1 MSNRLLNRFTL
12 SLRTDIWNT
21 YKRLPLATFEKEK
34 PGNWKMRLIDD
45 ADGLG
50 SFIKDQVV
58 DYLFSLVTVAV
69 TLVLTL
75 RMSPLMTLLCCLTIP
90 LVFLLNA
97 WIGRG
102 TGKVNEDI
110 RGSAKTTP
118 PLRTT
123 RCNTG
128 RKSKYRMPRTPLSAV
143 TGHTASA
150 WRSWDTAGSGT
161 GCTRRYST
169 ISRQT
174 T

>member
-1 MSNRLLNRFTL
+1 
-12 SLRTDIWNT
+12 
-21 YKRLPLATFEKEK
+21 
-34 PGNWKMRLIDD
+34 MRLIDD
-45 ADGLG
+45 VDGLG

-110 RGSAKTTP
+110 RGVSQNYTSF
-118 PLRTT
+118 
-123 RCNTG
+123 RC
-128 RKSKYRMPRTPLSAV
+128 V
-143 TGHTASA
+143 
-150 WRSWDTAGSGT
+150 
-161 GCTRRYST
+161 
-169 ISRQT
+169 
-174 T
+174 